1 MNRAG
6 AGRLRRG
13 RRGTGEVNMGAEVLC
28 FWAERVLRAAGLEAE
43 GAAVVA
49 DHLVCAGL
57 RGVDSHGV
65 ARLPVYVA
73 R

>member
-1 MNRAG
+1 
-6 AGRLRRG
+6 
-13 RRGTGEVNMGAEVLC
+13 MGAEVLY